1 MFQYVWA
8 TVYKTSYIMLQEDKH
23 YYTVPCEL
31 IGKRVKVAYNSKTV
45 EVYYQMKHVASH
57 NRDTK
62 KGARTM
68 VSAHLPANIQF
79 VNELNLDKLIS
90 WATSIGKSTQQM
102 ITHII
107 DTRSHPDQARK
118 SCMGI
123 LQMSKK
129 VGRDRLEN
137 ACQRALYY
145 ASYGYRVI
153 KSILEKKLDMEPLQ
167 MDLDLEQY
175 RIGNHENIRGSSY
188 YK

>member
-1 MFQYVWA
+1 
-8 TVYKTSYIMLQEDKH
+8 
-23 YYTVPCEL
+23 
-31 IGKRVKVAYNSKTV
+31 
-45 EVYYQMKHVASH
+45 MKHVASH
-57 NRDTK
+57 PRDTK
-62 KGARTM
+62 KGARTI

-79 VNELNLDKLIS
+79 VNELNLDKLIR
-90 WATSIGKSTQQM
+90 WAASIGNNTQQM
-102 ITHII
+102 ITYII

-129 VGRDRLEN
+129 VGRDRLEK

-153 KSILEKKLDMEPLQ
+153 KLILEKKLDMEPLQ
-167 MDLDLEQY
+167 MDLDLDQY
-175 RIGNHENIRGSSY
+175 RIGDHENIRGSSY